1 MFLFFLSFFSVTEM
15 CAGIHQQ
22 ILLIPEGQRLKFAH
36 FCVDDMELSFLIL
49 GGGLGNENLQI

>member
-1 MFLFFLSFFSVTEM
+1 M